1 MDETPENANGDG
13 TVGDPSD
20 TQQEQD
26 ARWMLRSL
34 GVALQGVGLA
44 SPNPTVGCLIVR
56 ENRIVGRGFHQY
68 AQRDHAEVVALKEA
82 GEAARG
88 ATAYVTLEPC
98 SHYGRTGPCARALI
112 EAGVAR
118 VVAATGDPNP
128 LVQGRGLAMLR
139 EAGIYV
145 SAGLMASEART
156 LNDAFAHFIRH
167 HMPLVSLKIAATLDG
182 AIAPPPS
189 GQRERAS
196 FPITGPASRARVQ
209 ELRHAHDALLTGI
222 GTVLA
227 DDPLLTDRSQR
238 TRRRP
243 LLRVVLDSQ
252 LRLPLASRILD
263 GVQDDLLIVTRNE
276 VTRSEDRARQQALTD
291 RGARILQI
299 DAQAEGGISLR
310 ALLQYLGQQDITSV
324 LIEAGARLNRSALAA
339 DVVDKL
345 YLFQAPRFLGP
356 GAVPMLAGAHAASL
370 PRLFR
375 YQTERVEEDTLI
387 EGYIHDP
394 WELPFNSETA
404 SQAGSSDLKA
414 SNF

>member
-1 MDETPENANGDG
+1 MDETPENARNVPATGDL
-13 TVGDPSD
+13 SAS
-20 TQQEQD
+20 QQDFQ
-26 ARWMLRSL
+26 WMQCAITLA
-34 GVALQGVGLA
+34 GQGIGLA
-44 SPNPTVGCLIVR
+44 SPNPTVGCVIAR
-56 ENRIVGRGFHQY
+56 ENRVVGRGFHQY

-98 SHYGRTGPCARALI
+98 SHYGRTGPCSRALI

-139 EAGIYV
+139 EAGIDV
-145 SAGLMASEART
+145 SVGLMASEARK

-167 HMPLVSLKIAATLDG
+167 HTPLVSLKIAATLDG

-189 GQRERAS
+189 ARRERAS

-238 TRRRP
+238 PRRRP
-243 LLRVVLDSQ
+243 LLRIVLDSQ
-252 LRLPLASRILD
+252 LRLPLTSRILD
-263 GVQDDLLIVTRNE
+263 GVQDDLLIVS
-276 VTRSEDRARQQALTD
+276 RSEDRARQQALTD

-310 ALLQYLGQQDITSV
+310 ALLQHLGQQDITSV
-324 LIEAGARLNRSALAA
+324 MIEAGARLNRSALAA

-356 GAVPMLAGAHAASL
+356 DAVPMLAGAHAASL
-370 PRLFR
+370 PRLLR
-375 YQTERVEEDTLI
+375 YQTERVEEDTLT

-394 WELPFNSETA
+394 WEMTPI
-404 SQAGSSDLKA
+404 QAA
-414 SNF
+414 R

>member
-1 MDETPENANGDG
+1 MNETPANASGVPAAGDA
-13 TVGDPSD
+13 SD
-20 TQQEQD
+20 SQQQD
-26 ARWMLRSL
+26 LQWMQCALSLAR
-34 GVALQGVGLA
+34 QGVGLA
-44 SPNPTVGCLIVR
+44 SPNPTVGCVIVR

-68 AQRDHAEVVALKEA
+68 AQRDHAEVVALAEA

-98 SHYGRTGPCARALI
+98 SHYGRTGPCARTLI

-139 EAGIYV
+139 EAGVDV
-145 SAGLMASEART
+145 SVGLLATEARE

-167 HMPLVSLKIAATLDG
+167 HTPLVSLKIAATLDG
-182 AIAPPPS
+182 AIAPPAS
-189 GQRERAS
+189 TQRKRVS

-209 ELRHAHDALLTGI
+209 ELRHAHDALVTGI

-227 DDPLLTDRSQR
+227 DDPLLTDRSQHP
-238 TRRRP
+238 RRRP
-243 LLRVVLDSQ
+243 LLRIVLDSQ

-263 GVQDDLLIVTRNE
+263 GVQDDLLIVTR
-276 VTRSEDRARQQALTD
+276 SEDHARQQALID
-291 RGARILQI
+291 RGARILRI

-310 ALLQYLGQQDITSV
+310 ALLEHLAQHDIASV
-324 LIEAGARLNRSALAA
+324 LIEAGARLNRSALVA

-356 GAVPMLAGAHAASL
+356 DAVPMLAGTHATGL
-370 PRLFR
+370 PRLLHYR
-375 YQTERVEEDTLI
+375 TERIAEDTLT

-394 WELPFNSETA
+394 WELGAA
-404 SQAGSSDLKA
+404 SA
-414 SNF
+414 SP

>member
-1 MDETPENANGDG
+1 MDETRENASLVG

-20 TQQEQD
+20 AQQQD
-26 ARWMLRSL
+26 LRWMLRAL
-34 GVALQGVGLA
+34 GVGLQGVGLA
-44 SPNPTVGCLIVR
+44 SPNPTVGCIIVR

-112 EAGVAR
+112 ESGVAR
-118 VVAATGDPNP
+118 VVAATSDPNP
-128 LVQGRGLAMLR
+128 LVQGQGLAMLR
-139 EAGIYV
+139 TAGVDV
-145 SAGLMASEART
+145 SVGLLAPEARE

-167 HMPLVSLKIAATLDG
+167 RTPLVSLKIAATMDG

-189 GQRERAS
+189 KQHERAS
-196 FPITGPASRARVQ
+196 FPITSPASRARVQ

-238 TRRRP
+238 PRRRP

-252 LRLPLASRILD
+252 LRLPLASRILE
-263 GVQDDLLIVTRNE
+263 GVQDDLLIVTR
-276 VTRSEDRARQQALTD
+276 SEDSARQHALSD
-291 RGARILQI
+291 RGARILKI
-299 DAQAEGGISLR
+299 DAQADGGISLR
-310 ALLQYLGQQDITSV
+310 ALLQHLGQQEIASV
-324 LIEAGARLNRSALAA
+324 MIEAGARLNRSALVA

-356 GAVPMLAGAHAASL
+356 EAVPMLAGAHATSL
-370 PRLFR
+370 PRLLR
-375 YQTERVEEDTLI
+375 YRTERMEEDTLT

-394 WELPFNSETA
+394 WELA
-404 SQAGSSDLKA
+404 SL
-414 SNF
+414 